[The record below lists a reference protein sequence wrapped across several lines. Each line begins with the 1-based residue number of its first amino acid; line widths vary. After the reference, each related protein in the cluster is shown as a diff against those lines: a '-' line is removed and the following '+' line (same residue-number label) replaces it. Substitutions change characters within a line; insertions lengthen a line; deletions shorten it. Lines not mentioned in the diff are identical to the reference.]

1 VVIKLSVTEGPRVIR
16 VDLFMFGN
24 LKGRKMSEP
33 VQFDYELPGG
43 DMLEVN
49 ATVAPGRPAIQTSL
63 NFPGEPEEDPE
74 IEITDCFLKDRNG
87 NLTDLPFDPEG
98 LWYRDRDKKFKQVM
112 DDLENYAW
120 ETYRDQQ

>member
-1 VVIKLSVTEGPRVIR
+1 
-16 VDLFMFGN
+16 
-24 LKGRKMSEP
+24 MSNP

-43 DMLEVN
+43 DMIEVN
-49 ATVAPGRPAIQTSL
+49 ANVTPGRPAIKASL
-63 NFPGEPEEDPE
+63 DLPGEPEEDPD
-74 IEITDCFLKDRNG
+74 IEITDCFLKDRNN

-120 ETYRDQQ
+120 EKYRDQQ

>member
-1 VVIKLSVTEGPRVIR
+1 
-16 VDLFMFGN
+16 
-24 LKGRKMSEP
+24 MSNP

-43 DMLEVN
+43 DMIEVN
-49 ATVAPGRPAIQTSL
+49 ATVAPGRPAIQASL
-63 NFPGEPEEDPE
+63 NFPGEPEEDPD

-112 DDLENYAW
+112 DDLEHYAW
-120 ETYRDQQ
+120 GKYSDQ